1 MVLAF
6 LRFGVFVL
14 QYALLLKAAGIDI
27 TASFAPIGWMLLLQS
42 FSPAVALLDL
52 GVRGNIALWV
62 FTAFSLMNN
71 SVLAAVFLVWFIN
84 LCFPALVGYF
94 FILQWKK
101 QNSLNN
107 VAAH

>member
-1 MVLAF
+1 
-6 LRFGVFVL
+6 
-14 QYALLLKAAGIDI
+14 
-27 TASFAPIGWMLLLQS
+27 MLLLQS

-101 QNSLNN
+101 QNSLNH